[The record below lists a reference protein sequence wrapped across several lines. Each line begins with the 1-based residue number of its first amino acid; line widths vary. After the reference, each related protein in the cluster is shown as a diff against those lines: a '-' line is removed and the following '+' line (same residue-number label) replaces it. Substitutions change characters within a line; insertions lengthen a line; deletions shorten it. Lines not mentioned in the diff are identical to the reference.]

1 MCRYSI
7 ADFVKPMNELQEIYQ
22 GYFNKIQPTL
32 DYIKDNWGKYR
43 EYMGWKDLNSPIIH
57 SPQILFLGI
66 NPGSGRYRSWNNGKK
81 WNDHILPP
89 DLPTPWRS
97 CIGWLTPDNARVYKN
112 GKQAHWWD
120 DKAKLH
126 NHLPNTMCR
135 LLCEIYHKEQESLTK
150 EELTEFFNKH
160 VMVTNISPLVTEDLI
175 ALKKLYRKLD
185 KGSPWK
191 ETERIFLN
199 HTLRVIDLVKPQ
211 LIVYLGKYEKNLIHK
226 DILNRGIPTVTI
238 NRSFGWHSKKNLKL
252 IQEQITTKL
261 SL

>member
-1 MCRYSI
+1 
-7 ADFVKPMNELQEIYQ
+7 
-22 GYFNKIQPTL
+22 
-32 DYIKDNWGKYR
+32 
-43 EYMGWKDLNSPIIH
+43 
-57 SPQILFLGI
+57 
-66 NPGSGRYRSWNNGKK
+66 
-81 WNDHILPP
+81 
-89 DLPTPWRS
+89 
-97 CIGWLTPDNARVYKN
+97 
-112 GKQAHWWD
+112 
-120 DKAKLH
+120 
-126 NHLPNTMCR
+126 MCR

-226 DILNRGIPTVTI
+226 DILSRGIPTVTI

>member
-1 MCRYSI
+1 MKFNRYSI
-7 ADFVKPMNELQEIYQ
+7 TLKIIGESIGSIWDGRTWTAQLYIVLKSYFLDWIQDQE
-22 GYFNKIQPTL
+22 
-32 DYIKDNWGKYR
+32 
-43 EYMGWKDLNSPIIH
+43 
-57 SPQILFLGI
+57 GI
-66 NPGSGRYRSWNNGKK
+66 RHGIMEK

-126 NHLPNTMCR
+126 NLLPNTMCR

-175 ALKKLYRKLD
+175 ALKNCIANLTRVRLGRKRRVFFLTILYALLIWSNRNSLFILVNTRRI
-185 KGSPWK
+185 WFI
-191 ETERIFLN
+191 RIFWTGVFL
-199 HTLRVIDLVKPQ
+199 Q
-211 LIVYLGKYEKNLIHK
+211 
-226 DILNRGIPTVTI
+226 
-238 NRSFGWHSKKNLKL
+238 
-252 IQEQITTKL
+252 
-261 SL
+261 